1 MSSDFKQ
8 TGASPTFDD
17 PTRTPPPE
25 DQMFRGSRDDTG
37 GQSAPDTERLKQ
49 DGVALK
55 DKAIERLTS
64 EADSRK
70 DMVSKQLKS
79 VSSALG
85 AAQSDLSNADGEAP
99 EWLKSGLRQVAT
111 TVEGLADRVQNKS
124 SADLLGEVR
133 SFAQNNPATF
143 LMACAAVGF
152 AAARVFKAGEPDT
165 SAQSD
170 RTSVSAMGSQL

>member
-1 MSSDFKQ
+1 MNNNIKQ
-8 TGASPTFDD
+8 PGASPAFPD
-17 PTRTPPPE
+17 PTRTQPE
-25 DQMFRGSRDDTG
+25 DQLFRGSQNEQTG
-37 GQSAPDTERLKQ
+37 GSSSPDTERLKQ

-55 DKAIERLTS
+55 DKAIDRLTS

-85 AAQSDLSNADGEAP
+85 AAEDGLSKADGEAP
-99 EWLKSGLRQVAT
+99 EWLRSGLRHVAT
-111 TVEGLADRVQNKS
+111 TVEDLADRVQNKG
-124 SADLLGEVR
+124 SAELIGEVR

-152 AAARVFKAGEPDT
+152 AAARVFKASDPDT
-165 SAQSD
+165 NGQPD
-170 RTSVSAMGSQL
+170 RTGSIAMRSQL

>member
-1 MSSDFKQ
+1 MSTDIKQ
-8 TGASPTFDD
+8 AGASPAFADQ
-17 PTRTPPPE
+17 TRTHPPE
-25 DQMFRGSRDDTG
+25 DQMFRGSRDDTSG
-37 GQSAPDTERLKQ
+37 RSSPDTDRLKK

-70 DMVSKQLKS
+70 EMVSKQLKS

-85 AAQSDLSNADGEAP
+85 AAESDLATADGEAP

-111 TVEGLADRVQNKS
+111 TIEDLADRVQNKS
-124 SADLLGEVR
+124 SADLVGEVR

-152 AAARVFKAGEPDT
+152 AAARVFKAGEPDP
-165 SAQSD
+165 SAQPD
-170 RTSVSAMGSQL
+170 RTGSRGMERQS